1 MLQCAAQHRHLT
13 PQVHVGISGF
23 DARAGKRVA
32 GGGILGVKRTG
43 DKECRYMYFIGGGML
58 SAMNG
63 RGGMVWNEAGNEEEG
78 RAA

>member
-1 MLQCAAQHRHLT
+1 
-13 PQVHVGISGF
+13 
-23 DARAGKRVA
+23 
-32 GGGILGVKRTG
+32 
-43 DKECRYMYFIGGGML
+43 MYFIGGGML